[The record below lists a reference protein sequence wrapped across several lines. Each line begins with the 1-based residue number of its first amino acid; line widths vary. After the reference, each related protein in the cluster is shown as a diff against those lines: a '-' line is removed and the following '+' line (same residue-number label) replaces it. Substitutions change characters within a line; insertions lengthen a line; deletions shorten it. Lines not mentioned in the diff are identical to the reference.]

1 MATYTIKLK
10 EKKLVADD
18 TMAFHW
24 EIPDGFEFKAG
35 QLGDFTL
42 IDPSETDAEGNTR
55 PFSFVYAPSENKLV
69 TTTRLRDTAFK
80 RVLKDLPVGSEVEF
94 DAPHGSFTL
103 HKTEATPA
111 VFLIGGIGITPVRS
125 MIAEA
130 TNQKT
135 DHPITLLY
143 SNKTP
148 DDAPFLSDFED
159 MAAENPNFTFVPVM
173 TRTNAEQWSGESGHI
188 DEEMLKRHVS
198 DVSKPIYY
206 LSGPADMVQ
215 AMQKMLVNAG
225 ANEDNIRAEEFS
237 GY

>member
-10 EKKLVADD
+10 KKELVAKD

-24 EIPDGFEFKAG
+24 EMPNGFEFKAG
-35 QLGDFTL
+35 QLGEFTL
-42 IDPSETDAEGNTR
+42 IDPSETDEEGNTR
-55 PFSFVYAPSENKLV
+55 PFSFVYAPSENELV
-69 TTTRLRDTAFK
+69 TTTRLRDSAFK
-80 RVLKDLPVGSEVEF
+80 RVLKDLSEGSEVEF
-94 DAPHGSFTL
+94 DAPHGNFTL
-103 HKTEATPA
+103 HKTESTPA
-111 VFLIGGIGITPVRS
+111 VFIIGGIGITPIRS

-130 TNQKT
+130 TNKKT
-135 DHPITLLY
+135 DHDLTLLY

-159 MAAENPNFTFVPVM
+159 MADENGNFTFVPVM
-173 TRTNAEQWSGESGHI
+173 TRTEDWDGESGHI
-188 DEEMLKRHVS
+188 DADMLKRHIS

-215 AMQKMLVNAG
+215 AMQKMLIEAG

>member
-10 EKKLVADD
+10 KKELVAKD

-24 EIPDGFEFKAG
+24 EMPNGFEFKAG
-35 QLGDFTL
+35 QLGEFTL
-42 IDPSETDAEGNTR
+42 IDPSETDEEGNTR
-55 PFSFVYAPSENKLV
+55 PFSFVYAPSENELV
-69 TTTRLRDTAFK
+69 TTTRLRDSAFK
-80 RVLKDLPVGSEVEF
+80 RVLKDLSEGSEVEF
-94 DAPHGSFTL
+94 DAPHGNFTL
-103 HKTEATPA
+103 HKTESTPA
-111 VFLIGGIGITPVRS
+111 VFIIGGIGITPIRS
-125 MIAEA
+125 MIVEA
-130 TNQKT
+130 TNKKT
-135 DHPITLLY
+135 DHDLTLLY

-159 MAAENPNFTFVPVM
+159 MADENANFTFVPVM
-173 TRTNAEQWSGESGHI
+173 TRTEDWDGESGHI
-188 DEEMLKRHVS
+188 DADMLKRHIS

-215 AMQKMLVNAG
+215 AMQKMLIEAG